1 MTLTPTLISR
11 FMSDVS
17 IMENY
22 KGIRIFFKTGRF
34 SWMKQKVTP

>member
-34 SWMKQKVTP
+34 SWMKQNFTS